1 MSRTCKIMMTVV
13 LSTAGI
19 TANAGYTEA
28 RISRLLID
36 EDSSLVY
43 VYPVGG
49 VQNAPSCHG
58 QNGNYY
64 SFSLTRPRAKEYYAA
79 LLAAQVAGLTVTF
92 HGKGV
97 CTDQTFSETLNYISI
112 LTP

>member
-1 MSRTCKIMMTVV
+1 MLIGRK
-13 LSTAGI
+13 STAAAVLLVVGA

-43 VYPVGG
+43 VYPAGG

-97 CTDQTFSETLNYISI
+97 CTDQTFSETLNYISV